1 MSAIII
7 NNIIDIKRILKMKLN
22 PWEHL
27 DWHDVAFVNE
37 QKNHQLTNLDHL
49 LGVLHKLDKP
59 N

>member
-1 MSAIII
+1 
-7 NNIIDIKRILKMKLN
+7 MKLN

-49 LGVLHKLDKP
+49 LDVLHRLDKP
-59 N
+59 RKHINIPIS